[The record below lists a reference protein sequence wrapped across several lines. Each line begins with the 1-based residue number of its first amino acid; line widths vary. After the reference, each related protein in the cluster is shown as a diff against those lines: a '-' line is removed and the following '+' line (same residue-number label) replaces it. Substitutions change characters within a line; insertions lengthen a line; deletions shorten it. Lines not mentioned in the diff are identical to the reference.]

1 MPIEAS
7 VGTKPKGVLNQGDC
21 DHRSQEKVACQNLFR
36 KENAQRLR
44 FPRESWNQRTGE
56 WAGGSG
62 EE

>member
-1 MPIEAS
+1 MEAS
-7 VGTKPKGVLNQGDC
+7 VGTKTKGDCVLNQGDC
-21 DHRSQEKVACQNLFR
+21 DHRSQEKVACRDLFR

-44 FPRESWNQRTGE
+44 FPRESWNQGTGE